1 MNGSCSDSDRPAGLN
16 NSTLQNKFLK
26 GFISY
31 QYLLI
36 KKKKKKKKNQRK
48 MSGQGWDEINR
59 NTSESK
65 AEGKLFAAF

>member
-1 MNGSCSDSDRPAGLN
+1 M
-16 NSTLQNKFLK
+16 
-26 GFISY
+26 
-31 QYLLI
+31 
-36 KKKKKKKKNQRK
+36 KNQRK